1 MIDIFILSDKVN
13 ISISKMRVFQPTP
26 IWAIVWNYFNR

>member
-13 ISISKMRVFQPTP
+13 ISISNIRVFQSTP

>member
-1 MIDIFILSDKVN
+1 MIDIFILSDKVI
-13 ISISKMRVFQPTP
+13 ISILGIRVFQPTP